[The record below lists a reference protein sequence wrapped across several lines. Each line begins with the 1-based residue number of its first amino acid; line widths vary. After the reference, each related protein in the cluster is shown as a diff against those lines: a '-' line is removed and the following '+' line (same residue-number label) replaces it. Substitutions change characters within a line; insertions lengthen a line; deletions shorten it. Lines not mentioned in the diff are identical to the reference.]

1 MSHLALGLA
10 VVVILGVG
18 LKLTLGNRTP
28 AQTAAAQTD
37 MAAEPPDASAI
48 PEPATQSEAQVAA
61 AVEAEA
67 VTATATV
74 VEEKPTVPDTA
85 SYRLAIRPW
94 GTIFV
99 DGAEHGVSPLLKK
112 IALPAGKHKI
122 RIVNP
127 GFPDFQ
133 TEVNLA
139 RNKTGTIEHDFAAD
153 SK

>member
-1 MSHLALGLA
+1 
-10 VVVILGVG
+10 
-18 LKLTLGNRTP
+18 
-28 AQTAAAQTD
+28 

-48 PEPATQSEAQVAA
+48 PEPASQSEAQVAA

-99 DGAEHGVSPLLKK
+99 DGEEHGVSPPLKRSRSRPK
-112 IALPAGKHKI
+112 QTQDSHRQSWFPRLPDRSQSGQKQ
-122 RIVNP
+122 
-127 GFPDFQ
+127 DWY
-133 TEVNLA
+133 
-139 RNKTGTIEHDFAAD
+139 D
-153 SK
+153 